1 MPLNR
6 LVERHRCIAIVGMEK
21 NAGKTTVLNHLL
33 EHCRGRSVAI
43 TSIGYDGEET
53 DQVTGTAKPRIYVEK
68 GTLIATAAALLARC
82 DITRELLKFTGLS
95 TSMGEVIIVRARS
108 DGFVQIAG
116 PAITAQME
124 KLLQMFRAFH
134 PEKIFIDG
142 AAARKSSAA
151 ISTADACLLATGA
164 AVSADVAEVV
174 ENTAFS
180 AALLNLPVCKDP
192 GVMSLFAHLPESSAS
207 DDRETG
213 QCYAFTDKFIDI
225 GSSLD
230 DATALRAAQIDDL
243 KMLVFKGAFPAGFA
257 RRFLEKTRLMPGLR
271 LVARDGTRF
280 LLNAPQFKEF
290 LRRGA
295 VFEVGR
301 FANLLAIT
309 VNPVSPA
316 GFILDSKQLKQK
328 LQLETGLPVY
338 DVILNPG
345 AEP

>member
-1 MPLNR
+1 MRLNG
-6 LVERHRCIAIVGMEK
+6 LVEHHRCIAIVGMEK

-68 GTLIATAAALLARC
+68 GTLVATAAGLLSRC
-82 DITRELLKFTGLS
+82 DITRELLKFTGLP

-108 DGFVQIAG
+108 DGYVQIAG

-124 KLLQMFRAFH
+124 KLLQMFNAFH

-142 AAARKSSAA
+142 AAARKSTAA
-151 ISTADACLLATGA
+151 ISTADACILATGA
-164 AVSADVAEVV
+164 AFSPDVTEIV

-180 AALLNLPVCKDP
+180 SILLNLPVCRDSRVTDLLAHMP
-192 GVMSLFAHLPESSAS
+192 GSLEADYRDA
-207 DDRETG
+207 G
-213 QCYAFTDKFIDI
+213 QCYAITDQIVEL

-230 DATALRAAQIDDL
+230 DAVALKASQIDNL
-243 KMLVFKGAFPAGFA
+243 NMLVFKGACPSGFA
-257 RRFLEKTRLMPGLR
+257 RRFLEKTRQLPGLR

-280 LLNAPQFKEF
+280 LLTAEQFREF
-290 LRRGA
+290 IRRGA

-301 FANLLAIT
+301 SANLLAIT

-316 GFILDSKQLKQK
+316 GLLLDSDELRRK
-328 LQLETGLPVY
+328 LQFETRLPVY
-338 DVILNPG
+338 DVMANPG
-345 AEP
+345 AES